1 MHAIYHV
8 TYTHTNTNTTHTR
21 MTHARTHKLKQWER
35 RMGRV
40 KGGRGEEERGL
51 ADLQRRRQQNPRVD
65 SDTCVDT
72 HKCTTAEQRGNEMEE
87 GGDWGCEGE
96 GGEEGKE
103 RREKEVWKI
112 ASCLLS
118 IVTVMPRDLERV
130 NDSASLQPFRFKST
144 FFRLCTSYCWRNMVF
159 RRRV

>member
-1 MHAIYHV
+1 MSMHAIYHV

-40 KGGRGEEERGL
+40 KGGRGEQERGL
-51 ADLQRRRQQNPRVD
+51 ADLQRQRQQNPRVD

-87 GGDWGCEGE
+87 GGDWGGEGE
-96 GGEEGKE
+96 GGGGGEGKE
-103 RREKEVWKI
+103 REK
-112 ASCLLS
+112 S
-118 IVTVMPRDLERV
+118 LEIRQACKDQKLECCCNV
-130 NDSASLQPFRFKST
+130 E
-144 FFRLCTSYCWRNMVF
+144 CTSFTYAYAWTRH
-159 RRRV
+159 

>member
-1 MHAIYHV
+1 
-8 TYTHTNTNTTHTR
+8 
-21 MTHARTHKLKQWER
+21 
-35 RMGRV
+35 MGRV

-96 GGEEGKE
+96 GGGGGEGKE
-103 RREKEVWKI
+103 RER
-112 ASCLLS
+112 S
-118 IVTVMPRDLERV
+118 LENRQLF
-130 NDSASLQPFRFKST
+130 AFHCHGHAK
-144 FFRLCTSYCWRNMVF
+144 RLGTCE
-159 RRRV
+159 